1 MRETD
6 KQRLL
11 VIGSRGSR
19 LALTQT
25 KFIQAEIRRLA
36 PEIETRI
43 EIIKTSAD
51 KDTVTSLRASGGA
64 GVFVKELEQS
74 LLRGEIDMAVHSMK
88 DVPVDVADGLR
99 IAAVPEREDARDA
112 LIISQN
118 VQTGTLAGKAPALS
132 ELPEGARVGTG
143 SFRRQA
149 QLLALRPDLSILDI
163 RGNVDTRISKMEN
176 GGYDAV
182 ALAVAGLRR
191 LGLQNPMAASEN
203 PGLCVT
209 RPRQN
214 AHLPDVNSA
223 FVAGASLDS
232 GVFGGCPISRALSFG
247 EMLPAPGQ
255 GALAIEVRADDAF
268 TNEIAGKLNHPP
280 TALSIAAERDFLERL
295 GGGCNVPIAIYARVN
310 QGALEMDALAAAP
323 DGKRVARDKIS
334 GDPEKSAE
342 LCATLA
348 ERILLAGGR
357 EILHEFRR

>member
-1 MRETD
+1 MIPRFIRMNETG
-6 KQRLL
+6 KKRILI
-11 VIGSRGSR
+11 IGSRGSR

-51 KDTVTSLRASGGA
+51 KDTITSLRASGGA

-74 LLRGEIDMAVHSMK
+74 LLRGEIDLAVHSMK
-88 DVPVDVADGLR
+88 DVPTAVADGLR
-99 IAAVPEREDARDA
+99 VAAVPEREDARDA
-112 LIISQN
+112 LIISRN
-118 VQTGTLAGKAPALS
+118 VQQVIPAGKAPALY

-149 QLLALRPDLSILDI
+149 QLMALRPDLRILDI
-163 RGNVDTRISKMEN
+163 RGNVDTRIGKMES

-182 ALAVAGLRR
+182 ALASAGLRR
-191 LGLQNPMAASEN
+191 LGLQN
-203 PGLCVT
+203 
-209 RPRQN
+209 R
-214 AHLPDVNSA
+214 
-223 FVAGASLDS
+223 
-232 GVFGGCPISRALSFG
+232 ISYTLSFG

-280 TALSIAAERDFLERL
+280 TALAVAAERDFLERL
-295 GGGCNVPIAIYARVN
+295 GGGCNVPIAIYACVN
-310 QGALEMDALAAAP
+310 QGVLEMDALAAAP

-334 GDPEKSAE
+334 GDPEKSAD
-342 LCATLA
+342 LCAELA